1 MKKTARHTVLEVRTI
16 SLHQSYHGWATLER
30 IGPTDLAVVVS
41 AGRER
46 HVCPFGQ
53 VHLLRSRDNGQ
64 TWEPPVVLANGPL
77 DDRDA
82 GILRTSNGTLLVN
95 WFTSAAWLRRLESAE
110 AKGPKSLSE
119 LGDGFVARCQ
129 KMRLFMTPDL
139 IARELGTWMI
149 RSTDGGQTWSPKYD
163 CGVGSPHGPT
173 ELAGGRLLF
182 VGNWK
187 APSGEE
193 GRNGSPYSP
202 ALGAMVSDDDGRT
215 WQRGGAI
222 PQRPGDPLGSYHEP
236 HAVQAPDGRIL
247 VHIRNHSDQD
257 RHCIL
262 QCESLDGG
270 HSFSVPRN
278 TGLLGLPAHLRVLRD
293 GRILTTYGYRV
304 VPYGNR
310 ASLSEDGGRTWS
322 EPMILDEK
330 PQPRDL
336 GYPTT
341 VELDDGTLLTVWYEC
356 LPGATLAT
364 LSLCRWRLRD

>member
-1 MKKTARHTVLEVRTI
+1 LKRPRHTVLEVRSINT
-16 SLHQSYHGWATLER
+16 HQSYHGWATLER
-30 IGPTDLAVVVS
+30 IGPTELAVVVS

-53 VHLLRSRDNGQ
+53 VHFLRSRDNGG
-64 TWEPPVVLANGPL
+64 TWQPPVVLANGPL

-82 GILRTSNGTLLVN
+82 GIFRTSKGTLLVN
-95 WFTSAAWLRRLESAE
+95 WFTSIAWLRRLERAE
-110 AKGPKSLSE
+110 AEGPKALEE
-119 LGDGFVARCQ
+119 LGDVFVARCQ
-129 KMRLFMTPDL
+129 KIRLFMTPDL

-149 RSTDGGQTWSPKYD
+149 RSTDGGRTWSPKYD

-173 ELAGGRLLF
+173 ELSDGRLLF

-187 APSGEE
+187 ADSYERGQ
-193 GRNGSPYSP
+193 NGSPYGP
-202 ALGAMVSDDDGRT
+202 QLGAMISEDDGLT
-215 WQRGGAI
+215 WRRAGAI

-236 HAVQAPDGRIL
+236 HAVQTPDGRIL
-247 VHIRNHSDQD
+247 VHIRNHSEQD

-262 QCESLDGG
+262 QSESVDGG
-270 HSFSVPRN
+270 ETFSVPRN
-278 TGLLGLPAHLRVLRD
+278 TGLRGLPAHLRRLKD

-322 EPMILDEK
+322 EPMVLDEK
-330 PQPRDL
+330 PEPRDL

-341 VELDDGTLLTVWYEC
+341 VELDDGTLVSVWYER
-356 LPGATLAT
+356 LPGQMLAG
-364 LSLCRWRLRD
+364 LQMCRWRLND